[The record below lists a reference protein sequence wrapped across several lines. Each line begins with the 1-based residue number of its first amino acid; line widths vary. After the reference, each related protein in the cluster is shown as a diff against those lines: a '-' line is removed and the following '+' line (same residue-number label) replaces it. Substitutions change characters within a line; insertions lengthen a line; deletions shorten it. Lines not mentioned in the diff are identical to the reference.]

1 MRKTTAIVAILAAAA
16 LALTLLAGCGGDDEK
31 QARTYVMNAR
41 KIGKAASQNQAKL
54 TEQAKNINKYAGIQN
69 PTPQDYAAMQQFTAG
84 LVTLVEA
91 TNQSAQQARG
101 EFEKVLDL
109 KGVDKYKK
117 YAEIQIEELQLVSQR
132 SNLVKEFAAI
142 MSKVLQAEVTGV
154 PLDAT
159 SVKDSF
165 DKIIQQRNNLTKQIE
180 KLNEQAITLAQ
191 ELGLE

>member
-16 LALTLLAGCGGDDEK
+16 LALTLLAGCGGDEK
-31 QARTYVMNAR
+31 QARTYIMNAR
-41 KIGKAASQNQAKL
+41 KNGKTVSQNQAKL
-54 TEQAKNINKYAGIQN
+54 MEQANSLNKYAGIQN

-84 LVTLVEA
+84 LVTLVDAINE
-91 TNQSAQQARG
+91 SAQQARG

-117 YAEIQIEELQLVSQR
+117 YAEIQIEELQLVSRR
-132 SNLVKEFAAI
+132 SNLVNELAAI

-165 DKIIQQRNNLTKQIE
+165 DKIIQQRNDLTKQIE